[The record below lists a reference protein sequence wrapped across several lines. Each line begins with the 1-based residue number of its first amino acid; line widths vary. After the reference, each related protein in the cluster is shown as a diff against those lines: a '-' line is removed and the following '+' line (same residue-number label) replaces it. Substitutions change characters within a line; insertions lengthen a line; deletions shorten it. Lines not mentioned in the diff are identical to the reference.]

1 MKSELVVDVKVK
13 MDISDETAQTCL
25 GIVQTYCKERLG
37 DLDPG
42 EVCRG
47 CGLLSSNI
55 FCEYKQ
61 CAVCWGGSD
70 EQNND

>member
-25 GIVQTYCKERLG
+25 GIVQTYCRERLG

-42 EVCRG
+42 EICRG
-47 CGLLSSNI
+47 CGLLSGCY
-55 FCEYKQ
+55 CEYMR
-61 CAVCWGGSD
+61 CGVVVGGSD

>member
-25 GIVQTYCKERLG
+25 GIVQTYCRERLG

-42 EVCRG
+42 EICRG
-47 CGLLSSNI
+47 CGLLSGVY
-55 FCEYKQ
+55 CEFKHRGVLANSEVSQ
-61 CAVCWGGSD
+61 
-70 EQNND
+70 